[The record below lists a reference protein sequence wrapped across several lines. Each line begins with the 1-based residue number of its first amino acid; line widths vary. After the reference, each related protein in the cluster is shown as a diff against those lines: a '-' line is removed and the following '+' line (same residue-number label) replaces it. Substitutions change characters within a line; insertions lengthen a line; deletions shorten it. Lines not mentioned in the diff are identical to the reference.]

1 MDALAARFRELDVPD
16 VVQRDSLYLAG
27 DMLHGDALT
36 REHEARRAVGLAS
49 HYLDRK
55 TLRVRFGLARQAALL
70 GYGNL
75 TIDPRKATLAFLRAA
90 TSHKTKIFAPVEI
103 VDIQTKQAGIT
114 ATAADGKHI
123 HCRYLVFATGY
134 ELPDRV
140 PRRGH
145 KISSTWAIATVAQP
159 RRLWPEQCIIWE
171 ASDPYLYLRTT
182 PAGRVIC
189 GGEDEDMTDE
199 AERDSLL
206 TRKTQTLAYKLG
218 RLVPQLDTTVEFAW
232 TGTFGETATGLP
244 TIAPVPGMRNCWVA
258 LGYGG
263 NGITYARIAADVIC
277 GALVG
282 RPDVDADLYGF
293 PRLK

>member
-1 MDALAARFRELDVPD
+1 
-16 VVQRDSLYLAG
+16 
-27 DMLHGDALT
+27 
-36 REHEARRAVGLAS
+36 
-49 HYLDRK
+49 
-55 TLRVRFGLARQAALL
+55 
-70 GYGNL
+70 
-75 TIDPRKATLAFLRAA
+75 
-90 TSHKTKIFAPVEI
+90 
-103 VDIQTKQAGIT
+103 
-114 ATAADGKHI
+114 
-123 HCRYLVFATGY
+123 
-134 ELPDRV
+134 
-140 PRRGH
+140 
-145 KISSTWAIATVAQP
+145 
-159 RRLWPEQCIIWE
+159 
-171 ASDPYLYLRTT
+171 
-182 PAGRVIC
+182 
-189 GGEDEDMTDE
+189 MTDE

-293 PRLK
+293 PRPK